1 MGAGSHHRAVPADVH
16 RAVHILD
23 AMNMVFSFALKGAGD
38 TRFVTLVALMVPW
51 PIMVVPTYLMKDWNG
66 AVYWAWGAASLF
78 IISQS
83 FVSLAPLCR
92 RQMEADERH
101 RLAPD

>member
-1 MGAGSHHRAVPADVH
+1 
-16 RAVHILD
+16 
-23 AMNMVFSFALKGAGD
+23 
-38 TRFVTLVALMVPW
+38 MVP

-83 FVSLAPLCR
+83 FVFWRRLSAPNGSR
-92 RQMEADERH
+92 
-101 RLAPD
+101 